1 MSQELNL
8 IQQLAVFVLPLVF
21 AITVHEAAHGWVA
34 DRLGDHTARMM
45 GRVTLNPVP
54 HIDPVG
60 TIIVPLGLYALTT
73 LAGGGGLIFGWAK
86 PVPINPR
93 NFRNYRR
100 DMALTA
106 VAGPASNFVMLLIWA
121 VALRVAVGLESSAGW
136 FAEPL
141 AYMAVGGIL
150 INAIL
155 MVLNLLPILPLDGGR
170 VLASLLPPRLSVSY
184 ARLEPWG
191 LFILIGLMVTGILWP
206 LMHPML
212 QLVQGLAY
220 SVAGLM

>member
-1 MSQELNL
+1 MPQELNL
-8 IQQLAVFVLPLVF
+8 IQQLAVFVLPLIF

-34 DRLGDHTARMM
+34 DKLGDHTARMM

-60 TIIVPLGLYALTT
+60 TIILPLGLYALTT

-106 VAGPASNFVMLLIWA
+106 IAGPGSNFVMLLLWA
-121 VALRVAVGLESSAGW
+121 LLLRLAVGLEGSASW
-136 FAEPL
+136 FADPL
-141 AYMAVGGIL
+141 AYMAVGGIR

-170 VLASLLPPRLSVSY
+170 VLASLLPPKLSFSY
-184 ARLEPWG
+184 SKLEPWG

-206 LMHPML
+206 LMRPML

>member
-1 MSQELNL
+1 MPQELNL
-8 IQQLAVFVLPLVF
+8 IQQLVVFVLPLIF

-34 DRLGDHTARMM
+34 DRLGDHTARSM
-45 GRVTLNPVP
+45 GRVTLNPIP

-60 TIIVPLGLYALTT
+60 TIIVPLALYAMTI
-73 LAGGGGLIFGWAK
+73 LAGGVGLIFGWAK

-93 NFRNYRR
+93 NFKNYRR

-106 VAGPASNFVMLLIWA
+106 AAGPVSNFVMLLIWA
-121 VALRVAVGLESSAGW
+121 VLLRLSVGMGASAGW
-136 FAEPL
+136 LAEPL
-141 AYMAVGGIL
+141 TYMAVGGIL

-170 VLASLLPPRLSVSY
+170 VLASLLPPKLSFSY
-184 ARLEPWG
+184 AKLEPWG

-206 LMHPML
+206 IMAPML

-220 SVAGLM
+220 SVAGLL

>member
-1 MSQELNL
+1 MPQELNL
-8 IQQLAVFVLPLVF
+8 IQQLAVFVLPLIF

-34 DRLGDHTARMM
+34 DRLGDHTARAM

-60 TIIVPLGLYALTT
+60 TIIVPLALYAMT
-73 LAGGGGLIFGWAK
+73 GLIFGWAK

-93 NFRNYRR
+93 HFGNYRR

-106 VAGPASNFVMLLIWA
+106 AAGPASNFIMLLIWA
-121 VALRVAVGLESSAGW
+121 MLLRLLKDMETSVGWLV
-136 FAEPL
+136 EPL
-141 AYMAVGGIL
+141 WYMVDAGIQ
-150 INAIL
+150 INTIL

-170 VLASLLPPRLSVSY
+170 VLASLLPPRLSLSY
-184 ARLEPWG
+184 AKLEPWG

-206 LMHPML
+206 IMAPML
-212 QLVQGLAY
+212 QLVQSLAY
-220 SVAGLM
+220 SVAGLL

>member
-1 MSQELNL
+1 MPQELNL
-8 IQQLAVFVLPLVF
+8 IQQLAVFVLPLIF

-34 DRLGDHTARMM
+34 DKLGDHTARSM
-45 GRVTLNPVP
+45 GRVTINPIP

-60 TIIVPLGLYALTT
+60 TIVVPLALYAMTT
-73 LAGGGGLIFGWAK
+73 LAGGGGLIFGWAR

-93 NFRNYRR
+93 NFSHYRR

-106 VAGPASNFVMLLIWA
+106 AAGPASNFVMLLIWA
-121 VALRVAVGLESSAGW
+121 LLLRLSVGMESSVGW
-136 FAEPL
+136 FSEPL

-170 VLASLLPPRLSVSY
+170 VLASLLPPKLSFSY
-184 ARLEPWG
+184 AKLEPWG

-206 LMHPML
+206 IMRPLL

>member
-1 MSQELNL
+1 MPHELNL
-8 IQQLAVFVLPLVF
+8 IQQLVVFVLPLIF

-34 DRLGDHTARMM
+34 DKLGDHTARAM
-45 GRVTLNPVP
+45 GRVTINPIP

-60 TIIVPLGLYALTT
+60 TIIVPLALYAMTT

-93 NFRNYRR
+93 NFGNYRR

-106 VAGPASNFVMLLIWA
+106 AAGPVSNFIMLLIWA
-121 VALRVAVGLESSAGW
+121 VLLRMSAGMESSASW

-170 VLASLLPPRLSVSY
+170 VLASLLPPRLSFSY

-206 LMHPML
+206 IMRPML

>member
-1 MSQELNL
+1 MPQELNL
-8 IQQLAVFVLPLVF
+8 IQQLAVFVLPLIF

-34 DRLGDHTARMM
+34 DRLGDHTARSM
-45 GRVTLNPVP
+45 GRVTINPIP

-60 TIIVPLGLYALTT
+60 TIIVPLALYAMTT

-93 NFRNYRR
+93 HFSNYRR

-106 VAGPASNFVMLLIWA
+106 AAGPTSNFVMLLIWA
-121 VALRVAVGLESSAGW
+121 LLLRLSVGMEGSAGW
-136 FAEPL
+136 FAQPL

-170 VLASLLPPRLSVSY
+170 VLASLLPPKLSISY

-206 LMHPML
+206 IMAPML
-212 QLVQGLAY
+212 QLVQSLAY
-220 SVAGLM
+220 SVAGLL